1 MKRVLRRPFLSV
13 PTWQSRLA
21 NIVDTFALTVS
32 KEAPKLL
39 RLTRIKR
46 AVKRSPTLRNIYFR
60 AASLH
65 HRARLR
71 GARLRSSLKGG
82 EQYGGVN
89 PENMI
94 WIFCTARSGSTW
106 LKSMLSDLVEGEV
119 WEEPKVGRLFGEFY
133 SRYAREKPN
142 QLGRVN
148 YVLGDPTREAW
159 TSALRNFVLHTA
171 WASHPSI
178 TPERYLI
185 VKEPGGAIGAPLLMD
200 ALPESRMVLLVRDPR
215 DFVASV
221 LDAVKND
228 GWMYEGLDEWARRDL
243 SSERNIL
250 RYLRVLSKQYVR
262 QMSNGKRAFDSH
274 EGRKVLLKYDDLRAD
289 TLSTMRHLCA
299 ALAIPV
305 DERRLARVVGK
316 HSWEKISENEKGAG
330 KFYRKATSGGWREDL
345 TPEQAR
351 IVEDITAPLLEQ
363 FS

>member
-1 MKRVLRRPFLSV
+1 MVH
-13 PTWQSRLA
+13 
-21 NIVDTFALTVS
+21 TFAPTVS
-32 KEAPKLL
+32 KETSKLL

-46 AVKRSPTLRNIYFR
+46 AVKRSPTLRNLYFR

-71 GARLRSSLKGG
+71 GAWLQDGLQGG
-82 EQYGGVN
+82 AQPRGVN
-89 PENMI
+89 PENVI

-106 LKSMLSDLVEGEV
+106 LKSMLNDLVEGEV

-159 TSALRNFVLHTA
+159 TKALRDFVLQTA

-215 DFVASV
+215 DFAASV
-221 LDAVKND
+221 LDAIKKG

-243 SSERNIL
+243 SSERAVL
-250 RYLRVLSKQYVR
+250 RYLKVLSKQYVR
-262 QMSNGKRAFDSH
+262 QMSNGKKAFDSH
-274 EGRKVLLKYDDLRAD
+274 EGRKIVLKYDDLRED
-289 TLSTMRHLCA
+289 TLGTMRHLCA

-305 DERRLARVVGK
+305 DEQRLARAVVR
-316 HSWEKISENEKGAG
+316 HSWEKVPEREKGAG
-330 KFYRKATSGGWREDL
+330 KFYRKATSGGWQEYL
-345 TPEQAR
+345 TPEQAK
-351 IVEDITAPLLEQ
+351 IVEDITAPLMEE
-363 FS
+363 FSFS